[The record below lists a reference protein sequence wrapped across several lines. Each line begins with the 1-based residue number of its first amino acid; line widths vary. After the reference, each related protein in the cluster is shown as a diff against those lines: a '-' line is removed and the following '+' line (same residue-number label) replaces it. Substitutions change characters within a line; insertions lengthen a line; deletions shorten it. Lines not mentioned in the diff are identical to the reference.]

1 MVTCIMMKRGVLY
14 FRMRLPKALADRWQK
29 REIRQKIPSRSLQK
43 VEQVCKLLREQLKG
57 FFTVA
62 EKTNWT
68 YEQLQELLKAAVHL
82 HLEVLEAG
90 IDDMVLDGKDSSADI
105 ASYRKVFED
114 DISNMRQFLVR
125 KDDSY
130 AADQLQLTAQRNF
143 NRSLDDIS
151 ILALHQLGK
160 EYYTMRIKID
170 KIGIEHL
177 NGNYDTE
184 FDQQRGFGSLVTPES
199 SSQMD
204 IKPEKPAP
212 IYLLKEMTEEYI
224 AYKKSSGKW
233 TANTENNCRTSLNL
247 LCEYFGNECPLH
259 TITRDRMY
267 EMRENVI
274 RRLPVRRN
282 TDSRY
287 RNLPLQQAIKL
298 DTEKKISIATVNEYL
313 FDFSSFFKWCV
324 SYKEILQKNPVIELK
339 IEDPVAPDEKRYPYS
354 QSDIERIFRQLKELQ
369 DVNDYK
375 QLERTWTI
383 LIAMFS
389 GMRLNEICQLFLD
402 DIVQT
407 DGIPYFKL
415 PGSHPTQRVKNAYSK
430 RAVPIHPAL
439 LNHGFLG
446 YVISLRGKPDKNG
459 LERLFP
465 SYTWSPHSRYTK
477 NFENFFNK
485 FNREHIT
492 KDTLKSFHSF
502 RHTVSTYL
510 ENQPNVET
518 FQVNRLLG
526 HNSKTTTEQRY
537 AKSDIK
543 RLREVLSLLQYNSDP
558 FEILGWPCLSDHDVA
573 EQIKLLPVLERF

>member
-90 IDDMVLDGKDSSADI
+90 IDDMVLDGKDSPADI

-287 RNLPLQQAIKL
+287 RNLSLQQAIKL
-298 DTEKKISIATVNEYL
+298 DTEKKISIATVNELY
-313 FDFSSFFKWCV
+313 C
-324 SYKEILQKNPVIELK
+324 
-339 IEDPVAPDEKRYPYS
+339 
-354 QSDIERIFRQLKELQ
+354 
-369 DVNDYK
+369 
-375 QLERTWTI
+375 
-383 LIAMFS
+383 
-389 GMRLNEICQLFLD
+389 
-402 DIVQT
+402 
-407 DGIPYFKL
+407 
-415 PGSHPTQRVKNAYSK
+415 
-430 RAVPIHPAL
+430 
-439 LNHGFLG
+439 
-446 YVISLRGKPDKNG
+446 
-459 LERLFP
+459 
-465 SYTWSPHSRYTK
+465 PH
-477 NFENFFNK
+477 
-485 FNREHIT
+485 
-492 KDTLKSFHSF
+492 
-502 RHTVSTYL
+502 
-510 ENQPNVET
+510 
-518 FQVNRLLG
+518 
-526 HNSKTTTEQRY
+526 
-537 AKSDIK
+537 
-543 RLREVLSLLQYNSDP
+543 
-558 FEILGWPCLSDHDVA
+558 
-573 EQIKLLPVLERF
+573 

>member
-125 KDDSY
+125 KDDSC

-212 IYLLKEMTEEYI
+212 IY
-224 AYKKSSGKW
+224 
-233 TANTENNCRTSLNL
+233 R
-247 LCEYFGNECPLH
+247 
-259 TITRDRMY
+259 
-267 EMRENVI
+267 
-274 RRLPVRRN
+274 
-282 TDSRY
+282 
-287 RNLPLQQAIKL
+287 
-298 DTEKKISIATVNEYL
+298 
-313 FDFSSFFKWCV
+313 
-324 SYKEILQKNPVIELK
+324 
-339 IEDPVAPDEKRYPYS
+339 
-354 QSDIERIFRQLKELQ
+354 
-369 DVNDYK
+369 
-375 QLERTWTI
+375 
-383 LIAMFS
+383 
-389 GMRLNEICQLFLD
+389 
-402 DIVQT
+402 
-407 DGIPYFKL
+407 
-415 PGSHPTQRVKNAYSK
+415 
-430 RAVPIHPAL
+430 
-439 LNHGFLG
+439 
-446 YVISLRGKPDKNG
+446 
-459 LERLFP
+459 
-465 SYTWSPHSRYTK
+465 
-477 NFENFFNK
+477 
-485 FNREHIT
+485 
-492 KDTLKSFHSF
+492 
-502 RHTVSTYL
+502 
-510 ENQPNVET
+510 
-518 FQVNRLLG
+518 
-526 HNSKTTTEQRY
+526 
-537 AKSDIK
+537 
-543 RLREVLSLLQYNSDP
+543 
-558 FEILGWPCLSDHDVA
+558 
-573 EQIKLLPVLERF
+573 